1 MDGGFQS
8 YIAQKSL
15 EVKSKLAAKPI
26 QVLKLAFCHLFVY
39 MTVLAERWLWYIQ
52 IDVRLSQ
59 SSFPSFWMPPPTV
72 AMLYY
77 WYLCR
82 QHVFRQD

>member
-1 MDGGFQS
+1 MPMDQAIDNKKIAAENLQLEREIFQCKGLMDGGFQS

-39 MTVLAERWLWYIQ
+39 MTVLAERWL
-52 IDVRLSQ
+52 
-59 SSFPSFWMPPPTV
+59 
-72 AMLYY
+72 
-77 WYLCR
+77 
-82 QHVFRQD
+82 

>member
-39 MTVLAERWLWYIQ
+39 MTVLAERWL
-52 IDVRLSQ
+52 
-59 SSFPSFWMPPPTV
+59 
-72 AMLYY
+72 
-77 WYLCR
+77 
-82 QHVFRQD
+82 